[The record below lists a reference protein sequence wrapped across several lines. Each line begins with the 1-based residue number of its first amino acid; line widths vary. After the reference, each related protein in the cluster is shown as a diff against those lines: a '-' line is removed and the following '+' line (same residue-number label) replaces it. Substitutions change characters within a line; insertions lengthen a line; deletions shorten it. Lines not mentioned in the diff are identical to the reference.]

1 MSSRAKAPFVD
12 ACENQTAPD
21 ALVLTRRTH
30 LAAAIALD
38 DRLVTGGA
46 TGAASIG
53 EIHRLNFKK

>member
-21 ALVLTRRTH
+21 ALVLTERTH
-30 LAAAIALD
+30 PAIGISLD

-46 TGAASIG
+46 TGAASIDG
-53 EIHRLNFKK
+53 VHGMDAGN